1 MATTLQQVFQLF
13 PPRFTLQVVFQML
26 AIVFNLIYAGIL
38 AYIKLR
44 TEGIRSWQRVTEGA
58 TSKEIQE
65 AINKVGQP
73 FKSDR
78 WYIKRA
84 LLFFTIGMIFQFL
97 ALLAPFL
104 PGLNISLW

>member
-1 MATTLQQVFQLF
+1 MTTTLQQVFQLF
-13 PPRFTLQVVFQML
+13 PSRFTLQIVFQML
-26 AIVFNLIYAGIL
+26 AIVFNLIYVGIL

-44 TEGIRSWQRVTEGA
+44 TEDIRSGQRVREGA
-58 TSKEIQE
+58 TSKDQE

-73 FKSDR
+73 FKPDR

-84 LLFFTIGMIFQFL
+84 LLFFAIGMIFQFL

-104 PGLNISLW
+104 SGLNIPLW